1 VSVTGW
7 GVDEETNTEYWIVR
21 NSWGDAWVHAFS
33 HIMEN
38 KPDFQGEQG
47 WFRVVTSSFKSGQGN
62 DYNMGIEQDCYY
74 ADPDISNLN

>member
-33 HIMEN
+33 HMLEN
-38 KPDFQGEQG
+38 KPDF
-47 WFRVVTSSFKSGQGN
+47 
-62 DYNMGIEQDCYY
+62 
-74 ADPDISNLN
+74 